1 MPFGLTVALI
11 IIAVIAVIVIIAI
24 ISIGNNLNRAQVK
37 IDEAESGIDV
47 ALTKRYDVLTKQL
60 DIVKGYAKHETETLE
75 KVIELR
81 RGMPMSEKNAAA
93 AAMSD
98 MQNRINV
105 VAEAYPE
112 LRSSEN
118 FKTLQNAVTDT
129 EEHLQAARR
138 AYNANVSSY
147 NQMLVTFPSS
157 AIANKR
163 GLKPREFFEAEAAK
177 RADVKMEF

>member
-1 MPFGLTVALI
+1 MPFI
-11 IIAVIAVIVIIAI
+11 IIAIIVVILLIAY
-24 ISIGNNLNRAQVK
+24 ISIGNNLSRAQVK

-47 ALTKRYDVLTKQL
+47 ALTKRYDVLTKQY
-60 DIVKGYAKHETETLE
+60 DIVKGYAKHEKELFE

-81 RGMPMSEKNAAA
+81 RGMSMAEKNQAA
-93 AAMSD
+93 AAMNEL
-98 MQNRINV
+98 QGRINF

-118 FKTLQNAVTDT
+118 FKTLQNAVNDT

-138 AYNANVSSY
+138 AYNANVSTF

-157 AIANKR
+157 VIANAR
-163 GLKPREFFEAEAAK
+163 HLTRRDFFEAEEAK
-177 RADVKMEF
+177 KQDVKMEF

>member
-1 MPFGLTVALI
+1 MYIA
-11 IIAVIAVIVIIAI
+11 IAVVVILVIVYIAI
-24 ISIGNNLNRAQVK
+24 SNSLSKAIIK

-60 DIVKGYAKHETETLE
+60 DIVKAYAKHEAETFE

-81 RGMPMSEKNAAA
+81 KGMTIAEKNAAA
-93 AAMSD
+93 AQMGELQSK
-98 MQNRINV
+98 INV
-105 VAEAYPE
+105 VAENYPE
-112 LRSSEN
+112 LRSAEN
-118 FKTLQNAVTDT
+118 FRMLQASVNDT

-147 NQMLVTFPSS
+147 NQKIIVFPSS
-157 AIANKR
+157 IVASIRKLTKR
-163 GLKPREFFEAEAAK
+163 DFFEAEEAK

>member
-1 MPFGLTVALI
+1 MEILIGVIILALI
-11 IIAVIAVIVIIAI
+11 LLLVY
-24 ISIGNNLNRAQVK
+24 ISILNKLSRAQVK

-60 DIVKGYAKHETETLE
+60 DIVKGYAKHESETIE

-81 RGMPMSEKNAAA
+81 RGMPIEEKSAALA
-93 AAMSD
+93 QMND
-98 MQNRINV
+98 MQKSINV

-118 FKTLQNAVTDT
+118 FKSLQASVNDT

-138 AYNANVSSY
+138 AYNANVSAY
-147 NQMLVTFPSS
+147 NQMIVVFPSS
-157 AIANKR
+157 IVANLKGLTKR
-163 GLKPREFFEAEAAK
+163 DFFEAEETK
-177 RADVKMEF
+177 RADVKMDF

>member
-1 MPFGLTVALI
+1 MPFVIIGVAL
-11 IIAVIAVIVIIAI
+11 VVIILLWY
-24 ISIGNNLNRAQVK
+24 ISVGNKLNRAVVK

-60 DIVKGYAKHETETLE
+60 DIVKGYAKHESETIA

-81 RGMPMSEKNAAA
+81 RGAPIAEKNAAA
-93 AAMSD
+93 AAMSE
-98 MQNRINV
+98 MQAKINV

-112 LRSSEN
+112 LRSAEN
-118 FKTLQNAVTDT
+118 FRALQASVNDT

-138 AYNANVSSY
+138 AYNANVSSF
-147 NQMLVTFPSS
+147 NQMLVTFPTSIVASS
-157 AIANKR
+157 R
-163 GLKPREFFEAEAAK
+163 GLSKRDFFEAEAAK

>member
-1 MPFGLTVALI
+1 MPYIV
-11 IIAVIAVIVIIAI
+11 IIAVILLLFIIY
-24 ISIGNNLNRAQVK
+24 ISISNRLSRAGVK

-60 DIVKGYAKHETETLE
+60 DIVKGYAKHETETFE

-81 RGMPMSEKNAAA
+81 TGMSLSEKSAAA
-93 AAMSD
+93 TAMNEL
-98 MQNRINV
+98 QGRINV

-118 FKTLQNAVTDT
+118 FRSLQASVNDV

-138 AYNANVSSY
+138 AYNANVSAY
-147 NQMLVTFPSS
+147 NQMLVVFPSS
-157 AIANKR
+157 AVAGMR
-163 GLKPREFFEAEAAK
+163 HLTRRDFFEAESAK
-177 RADVKMEF
+177 RADVKMEL

>member
-1 MPFGLTVALI
+1 MV
-11 IIAVIAVIVIIAI
+11 IAI
-24 ISIGNNLNRAQVK
+24 ILAAVVLILLIVFIVIGNNLSRAVVK
-37 IDEAESGIDV
+37 IEEAESGIDV

-60 DIVKGYAKHETETLE
+60 DIVKAYAKHESETIG

-81 RGMPMSEKNAAA
+81 RGAPMADKSAAA
-93 AAMSD
+93 AAMSE
-98 MQNRINV
+98 MQSRINV

-118 FKTLQNAVTDT
+118 FRTLQASVNDT

-147 NQMLVTFPSS
+147 NRMLVTFPSS
-157 AIANKR
+157 IVASKR
-163 GLKPREFFEAEAAK
+163 GLTKRDFFEAEPAK

>member
-1 MPFGLTVALI
+1 MEI
-11 IIAVIAVIVIIAI
+11 VIAIVAVVLLLLIVYIAI
-24 ISIGNNLNRAQVK
+24 GNKLSRAQVK

-60 DIVKGYAKHETETLE
+60 DIVKGYAKHESETIE

-81 RGMPMSEKNAAA
+81 RGMPMAEKAAAA
-93 AAMSD
+93 AAMNDLQS
-98 MQNRINV
+98 RINV

-118 FKTLQNAVTDT
+118 FRTLQASVNDT

-138 AYNANVSSY
+138 AYNSNVSMY
-147 NQMLVTFPSS
+147 NQMLVAFPSS
-157 AIANKR
+157 VVANAR
-163 GLKPREFFEAEAAK
+163 HLTRREFFEAEAAK
-177 RADVKMEF
+177 RADVKMDF

>member
-1 MPFGLTVALI
+1 MLYFLIAIIIVI
-11 IIAVIAVIVIIAI
+11 IIAYV
-24 ISIGNNLNRAQVK
+24 SIGNSLSRAQVK

-60 DIVKGYAKHETETLE
+60 DIVKGYAAHESETIAR
-75 KVIELR
+75 VIELR
-81 RGMPMSEKNAAA
+81 KGMTIAEKNEAAS
-93 AAMSD
+93 AMNE
-98 MQNRINV
+98 MQGRINV

-118 FKTLQNAVTDT
+118 FKSLQNSVNDT

-147 NQMLVTFPSS
+147 NQMLVVFPSN
-157 AIANKR
+157 IVANAR
-163 GLKPREFFEAEAAK
+163 HLTRREFFEAESSK
-177 RADVKMEF
+177 REDVKMQF

>member
-1 MPFGLTVALI
+1 MLYFLIAIIIVI
-11 IIAVIAVIVIIAI
+11 IIAYV
-24 ISIGNNLNRAQVK
+24 SIGNSLSRAQVK

-60 DIVKGYAKHETETLE
+60 DIVKAYAAHESETIAR
-75 KVIELR
+75 VIELR
-81 RGMPMSEKNAAA
+81 KGMTIAEKNEAAT
-93 AAMSD
+93 AMNE
-98 MQNRINV
+98 MQGRINV

-118 FKTLQNAVTDT
+118 FKSLQNSVNDT

-147 NQMLVTFPSS
+147 NQMLVVFPSN
-157 AIANKR
+157 IVANAR
-163 GLKPREFFEAEAAK
+163 HLTRREFFEAESAK
-177 RADVKMEF
+177 REDVKMQF

>member
-1 MPFGLTVALI
+1 MLP
-11 IIAVIAVIVIIAI
+11 VIIGVI
-24 ISIGNNLNRAQVK
+24 ILVLLLLVIYIAIGNKLSRAQVK

-60 DIVKGYAKHETETLE
+60 DIVKGYAAHESETIE
-75 KVIELR
+75 RVIELR
-81 RGMPMSEKNAAA
+81 RGMPMAEKAAA
-93 AAMSD
+93 VSAMND
-98 MQNRINV
+98 MQSRINV

-112 LRSSEN
+112 LKSSEN
-118 FKTLQNAVTDT
+118 FRTLQTAVTDT

-138 AYNANVSSY
+138 AYNANVSLF

-157 AIANKR
+157 LVAGARNLTKR
-163 GLKPREFFEAEAAK
+163 DFFEAEEAK

>member
-1 MPFGLTVALI
+1 MEILIGVIILALI
-11 IIAVIAVIVIIAI
+11 LLLVYV
-24 ISIGNNLNRAQVK
+24 SILNKLSRAQVK

-60 DIVKGYAKHETETLE
+60 DIVKGYAKHESETIE

-81 RGMPMSEKNAAA
+81 RGMPIEEKSAALA
-93 AAMSD
+93 QMND
-98 MQNRINV
+98 MQKSINV

-118 FKTLQNAVTDT
+118 FKSLQASVNDT

-138 AYNANVSSY
+138 AYNANVSAY
-147 NQMLVTFPSS
+147 NQMIVVFPSS
-157 AIANKR
+157 IVANLKGLTKR
-163 GLKPREFFEAEAAK
+163 DFFEAEETK
-177 RADVKMEF
+177 RADVKMDF

>member
-1 MPFGLTVALI
+1 MEALI
-11 IIAVIAVIVIIAI
+11 IVAALVVVLLIIYISLSNKLSRAV
-24 ISIGNNLNRAQVK
+24 VK

-60 DIVKGYAKHETETLE
+60 DIVKGYAKHESETIE

-81 RGMPMSEKNAAA
+81 RGMPMAEKSAAA
-93 AAMSD
+93 AAMSE
-98 MQNRINV
+98 MQKSINV

-112 LRSSEN
+112 LRSAEN
-118 FKTLQNAVTDT
+118 FRSLQNAVNDT

-147 NQMLVTFPSS
+147 NQMLVVFPSS
-157 AIANKR
+157 VVAGMR
-163 GLKPREFFEAEAAK
+163 HLTRRDFFEAEETK

>member
-1 MPFGLTVALI
+1 MLPYIIGLIVLVLVFLVLI
-11 IIAVIAVIVIIAI
+11 PC
-24 ISIGNNLNRAQVK
+24 ISISNRLSRLQVK
-37 IDEAESGIDV
+37 IDEADSGIDV

-60 DIVKGYAKHETETLE
+60 DIVRGYAKHETETIE

-81 RGMPMSEKNAAA
+81 RGMPLAEKAAA
-93 AAMSD
+93 ATAMND
-98 MQNRINV
+98 LQRGINV

-112 LRSSEN
+112 LRSAEN
-118 FKTLQNAVTDT
+118 FRALQIAVTDT

-138 AYNANVSSY
+138 AYNANVSAF

-157 AIANKR
+157 IVAGMR
-163 GLKPREFFEAEAAK
+163 HLTRRDFFEAEEAK

>member
-1 MPFGLTVALI
+1 MIVAI
-11 IIAVIAVIVIIAI
+11 IIAIVLIILLIAY
-24 ISIGNNLNRAQVK
+24 ISISNKLSRAEVK

-60 DIVKGYAKHETETLE
+60 DIVKGYAKHESETIA

-81 RGMPMSEKNAAA
+81 KGMPISEKIAAQE
-93 AAMSD
+93 AMND
-98 MQNRINV
+98 MQSKINV

-112 LRSSEN
+112 LRSSDN
-118 FKTLQNAVTDT
+118 FKTLQNAVNDS

-138 AYNANVSSY
+138 AYNANVSY
-147 NQMLVTFPSS
+147 FNQLIVTFPSS
-157 AIANKR
+157 IVAGARHLNKR
-163 GLKPREFFEAEAAK
+163 DFFEADAAK